1 MITPWSGKSS
11 GECRVGRIRFA
22 YVLRQICEIKTVA
35 DFDWVRA
42 AEVETW
48 IRDVL
53 AEGRGLNGPD
63 FTETEVTAAFEKL
76 KQCVYA
82 IDGLSRKY
90 VFSLLKVLLVLLQF
104 S

>member
-1 MITPWSGKSS
+1 MSASS
-11 GECRVGRIRFA
+11 GDLSGAILALDVDMDETGA
-22 YVLRQICEIKTVA
+22 ATPLLEHE